1 MYINQYRLQGTCKI
15 CKENIKRMNVYKI
28 RILFFTLLLAWVW
41 KRLSQTVPNPK
52 HVHFRKGESLT
63 FMTFHDMHARTHA
76 RTHVRNVQ
84 NLLYAPYTLRCR
96 CR

>member
-76 RTHVRNVQ
+76 RTQRTKFTVCS
-84 NLLYAPYTLRCR
+84 LYITM
-96 CR
+96 